1 MIVNEPERRGR
12 IFFFIWTGILF
23 VGIAV
28 MLYPKVGKLW
38 NAGRQSR
45 VVDPPA
51 IMKATI
57 IATAI
62 RTTGNAQDCIPTAR
76 PLMIFVADPVSD

>member
-1 MIVNEPERRGR
+1 M
-12 IFFFIWTGILF
+12 
-23 VGIAV
+23 
-28 MLYPKVGKLW
+28 
-38 NAGRQSR
+38 SR
-45 VVDPPA
+45 TLSSRPDISAIPPALSAIGPYASTATVLPVVASIPTAARAIPYTPA